1 MQRINGRRM
10 STVSG
15 WMTMC
20 SLMLMASLVGCS
32 GAPKASKSGFLKD
45 YSQLRPSEKFD
56 GAYFWESPKLKDYN
70 TFMVSPVVVH
80 FAPSAQGVGIDP
92 GKLKQL
98 TDRAT
103 QDLMKVIAKR
113 HRLVHNPGPGVARVR
128 AAITDIKT
136 TTAVANIHPATKMS
150 GVGLG
155 GAAFEAEAVDSV
167 TGERL
172 AAIYDS
178 KAGSRFGVTAG
189 LQELGHAQQVI
200 DRAVEQFGQY
210 LDEMAKARAQR
221 MGK

>member
-1 MQRINGRRM
+1 MRLINPQRISSR
-10 STVSG
+10 SG
-15 WMTMC
+15 WMTIGCFMVI
-20 SLMLMASLVGCS
+20 ASLVGCS

-56 GAYFWESPKLKDYN
+56 GAYFWENPKIKDYKKA
-70 TFMVSPVVVH
+70 MVDPVVVH
-80 FAPSAQGVGIDP
+80 FAPNAEGIGIDP

-113 HRLVHNPGPGVARVR
+113 NQLVHNPGPGVGRLR

-136 TTAVANIHPATKMS
+136 TTAVANIHPATKLS

-155 GAAFEAEAVDSV
+155 GAAFEAELVDSL

-178 KAGSRFGVTAG
+178 KAGSRFAPGAGV
-189 LQELGHAQQVI
+189 QQLGHAQQVI

-221 MGK
+221 MGR

>member
-1 MQRINGRRM
+1 MRRINGRTM

-20 SLMLMASLVGCS
+20 SLMVMASLVGCS
-32 GAPKASKSGFLKD
+32 GAPKAAHSGFLKD

-56 GAYFWESPKLKDYN
+56 GAYFWESPKLKDYH
-70 TFMVSPVVVH
+70 TFMVSPVVVY
-80 FAPSAQGVGIDP
+80 FAPSAQGIGIDP

-98 TDRAT
+98 TDCAT
-103 QDLMKVIAKR
+103 LELMKVIAKR
-113 HRLVHNPGPGVARVR
+113 NRLVHNPGPGVARVR

-136 TTAVANIHPATKMS
+136 TTAVANIHPGTKMA

-155 GAAFEAEAVDSV
+155 GAAFEGEVVDSV

-178 KAGSRFGVTAG
+178 KAGSRLGVTAG

-200 DRAVEQFGQY
+200 DCAVEQFGQY
-210 LDEMAKARAQR
+210 LDEMAKARAKR

>member
-1 MQRINGRRM
+1 MRQINARRM
-10 STVSG
+10 STVSA
-15 WMTMC
+15 WMTIGCFMVI
-20 SLMLMASLVGCS
+20 ASLVGCS
-32 GAPKASKSGFLKD
+32 GAPKAAHSGFLKD

-80 FAPSAQGVGIDP
+80 FAPSAQGIGIDP

-103 QDLMKVIAKR
+103 QELMKVIAKR
-113 HRLVHNPGPGVARVR
+113 NRLVHKPGPGVARVR

-136 TTAVANIHPATKMS
+136 TTAVANIHPGTKMA

-155 GAAFEAEAVDSV
+155 GAAFEGEVVDSV

-178 KAGSRFGVTAG
+178 KAGSRLGVTAG

-200 DRAVEQFGQY
+200 DRAVERFGQY
-210 LDEMAKARAQR
+210 LDEMAKARAKR
-221 MGK
+221 TGR

>member
-1 MQRINGRRM
+1 MRRINGRTM

-20 SLMLMASLVGCS
+20 SLMVMASLVGCS
-32 GAPKASKSGFLKD
+32 GSPKAAHSGFLDD

-56 GAYFWESPKLKDYN
+56 GAYFWESPKLKDYH
-70 TFMVSPVVVH
+70 TFMVSPVVVY
-80 FAPSAQGVGIDP
+80 FAPSAQGIGIDP

-98 TDRAT
+98 TDCAT
-103 QDLMKVIAKR
+103 LELMKVIAKR
-113 HRLVHNPGPGVARVR
+113 NRLVHNPGPGVARVR

-136 TTAVANIHPATKMS
+136 TTAVANIHPGTKMA

-155 GAAFEAEAVDSV
+155 GAAFEGEVVDSV

-178 KAGSRFGVTAG
+178 KAGSRLGVTAG

-200 DRAVEQFGQY
+200 DCAVEQFGQY
-210 LDEMAKARAQR
+210 LDEMAKARAKR